1 MEYEMRLCATSLLK
15 STAPTDGM
23 YLKGKTRCDVA
34 RADEDDGAADSR
46 AREVSAAYS
55 ALVRAKIFQEQTHT
69 SEAGRRTTEGG
80 RRERG
85 REEGFGIIGISST
98 AAFLAIPLQPY
109 ISSQSICPAYRR
121 LGAVAA
127 AFKLKHIFANGRLH
141 SKLASPLAPWPRR
154 SRAEQA
160 RKHRSRRL
168 KRFAVPL
175 PVHLDSRRLSGGNI
189 RISLEWTVMLLGL
202 LIIQQSRRQ
211 APLHEPNPKLPTY
224 GNDSAINGT
233 EANGKQI
240 IMSPRLP
247 MASEVAL

>member
-1 MEYEMRLCATSLLK
+1 MTSLER
-15 STAPTDGM
+15 T
-23 YLKGKTRCDVA
+23 
-34 RADEDDGAADSR
+34 
-46 AREVSAAYS
+46 
-55 ALVRAKIFQEQTHT
+55 
-69 SEAGRRTTEGG
+69 RTTEPQTAGQGRFRLHIQRWSEPKYSRNKRTRARQAGG
-80 RRERG
+80 RR
-85 REEGFGIIGISST
+85 REEGFGIIGVSST

-189 RISLEWTVMLLGL
+189 SISLEWTVMLLGL

-247 MASEVAL
+247 MASEVTL